1 MNRNKR
7 KCKAQYTSS
16 THNRGYNGLKIAVGE
31 YQLEVSRTGT
41 VYWTNTAG
49 RRRLDSL
56 MHKKT
61 GTLSVSLPDG
71 KEVELMNTPE
81 GLKVK

>member
-7 KCKAQYTSS
+7 KCRAQYTSS
-16 THNRGYNGLKIAVGE
+16 VSSRGYNGLKIKVDK

-41 VYWTNTAG
+41 VYWTNCPG
-49 RRRLDSL
+49 KRKLDSL
-56 MHKKT
+56 MHKRT
-61 GTLSVSLPDG
+61 GILSVSLPDG
-71 KEVELMNTPE
+71 KEVELYNTPE

>member
-7 KCKAQYTSS
+7 KCRAQYTSS
-16 THNRGYNGLKIAVGE
+16 VNSRGYNGLKIAVGK

-41 VYWTNTAG
+41 VYWNSEKG
-49 RRRLDSL
+49 KRRLDSL

-61 GTLSVSLPDG
+61 GILSVNLPDG
-71 KEVELMNTPE
+71 KEVELINTPE